1 MRHRSRDRG
10 RKQLSVRAEA
20 SRGPEREPERAVAVN
35 SGTQFVS
42 PTGADDEQG
51 AGVLPDADGDEDE
64 DEDLDGAVLI
74 EKSDEEERGVREVH
88 RKKED

>member
-1 MRHRSRDRG
+1 
-10 RKQLSVRAEA
+10 
-20 SRGPEREPERAVAVN
+20 
-35 SGTQFVS
+35 VS